1 MPKGTVIKKLVVA
14 FLLALILAG
23 CATTYVPISWD
34 LGDRVR
40 QLTRSDLTLAILFE
54 RYDPQRLTLRIAGDS
69 FDEVMMPSE
78 VKHHLGAYRRDK
90 KLIYRNLYQ
99 SYTDAELRDLLVHE
113 FAHHI
118 WFSFLNP
125 KQRLDWGRHLGQH
138 PSPLQDM
145 VRSTYSNPEE
155 FAAEDFAFTVEY
167 ARSIDLEKLWQMTV
181 ITQEE
186 CQLLLAERRRSPHP
200 TLEAGKAVVTH
211 GAAALSQ
218 SAR

>member
-1 MPKGTVIKKLVVA
+1 MPNGTVIRKLAVA
-14 FLLALILAG
+14 LLLALILTG

-34 LGDRVR
+34 LGDRVQ
-40 QLTRSDLTLAILFE
+40 QLTRSDLTLAVLFG

-99 SYTDAELRDLLVHE
+99 NYTDAELRDLLVHE

-118 WFSFLNP
+118 WFSFMNQ
-125 KQRLDWGRHLGQH
+125 KQRLDWAQHLGQH

-145 VRSTYSNPEE
+145 VRSAYRNPED

-167 ARSIDLEKLWQMTV
+167 ARSIDLEKLSQMTI

-186 CQLLLAERRRSPHP
+186 CQLLLAEQRRSPHP
-200 TLEAGKAVVTH
+200 TLEAGKAVVTQ